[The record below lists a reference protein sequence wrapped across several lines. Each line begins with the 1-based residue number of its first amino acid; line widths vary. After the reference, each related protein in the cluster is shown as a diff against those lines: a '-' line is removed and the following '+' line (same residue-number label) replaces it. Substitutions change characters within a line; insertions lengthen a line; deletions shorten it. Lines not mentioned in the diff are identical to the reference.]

1 MRTVDVR
8 PVGSGM
14 SDADALAAP
23 LPDLIRLEVAGRDPE
38 AAARDLVA
46 VDAGKQW
53 HARRTGAQ
61 FSYRYTAVG
70 DSEVTV
76 RRSRVTGFVRGVIE
90 PGEHYVVQWVTGG
103 AGAIDVAGERIELRP
118 DEPTL
123 FPTEQSF
130 VFIATDHDQRLVH
143 LHRDLVR
150 EVAAERH
157 ELGDGPLRFDQRLAG
172 DEPALGRWHDA
183 LGALS
188 RALRDGVESSS
199 WAAAKRAAVEAFLGL
214 FPPHVDSL
222 PAALSLP
229 KNARLRAMVEHVH
242 AHVREPVAVADLS
255 AVSGLSVRSVQESF
269 ARVLGVSPLTYVREV
284 RLDRVRQ
291 ELLQLDPQEVTV
303 GDVARRWGFA
313 HLGRFSAVYLDRFG
327 EYPKQTLRR

>member
-1 MRTVDVR
+1 MEHVSETAT
-8 PVGSGM
+8 S
-14 SDADALAAP
+14 AAGT
-23 LPDLIRLEVAGRDPE
+23 PDQIRLEVAGRDPE
-38 AAARDLVA
+38 AAARDLTS
-46 VDAGKQW
+46 VDAGRQW
-53 HARRTGAQ
+53 VIRRTGEQ

-76 RRSRVTGFVRGVIE
+76 RRSLVTGFARGLVT
-90 PGEHYVVQWVTGG
+90 PGEHYVVQWITGG
-103 AGAIDVAGERIELRP
+103 SAAVDVGGERLDLRP

-123 FPTEQSF
+123 YPTEQEF
-130 VFIATDHDQRLVH
+130 VFVATDHDQRLVH

-150 EVAAERH
+150 SVAVERYEV
-157 ELGDGPLRFDQRLAG
+157 GDGPLRFDQPRADDG
-172 DEPALGRWHDA
+172 PALTRWHDA

-188 RALRDGVESSS
+188 RALRDGVESAA
-199 WAAAKRAAVEAFLGL
+199 WADAKRTAVEAFLGL
-214 FPPHVDSL
+214 FPPHVDAL

-229 KNARLRAMVEHVH
+229 RNTRLRAMVEHVH
-242 AHVREPVAVADLS
+242 AHVREPVTVADLS
-255 AVSGLSVRSVQESF
+255 RVSGLSVRSVQETF

-291 ELLQLDPQEVTV
+291 ELLELDPQDVTV

>member
-1 MRTVDVR
+1 MSERDVD
-8 PVGSGM
+8 
-14 SDADALAAP
+14 AAGV
-23 LPDLIRLEVAGRDPE
+23 PDLIRFEVAGRDPE
-38 AAARDLVA
+38 AAARELAA
-46 VDAGKQW
+46 VGAGQQW
-53 HARRTGAQ
+53 VARRTAEA

-76 RRSRVTGFVRGVIE
+76 RRSRTTGFLRGVIR
-90 PGEHYVVQWVTGG
+90 PVEHYVVQWITSGSAAVEV
-103 AGAIDVAGERIELRP
+103 DGERVDLRP

-123 FPTEQSF
+123 YPTEQEF
-130 VFIATDHDQRLVH
+130 VFVAADHDQRLVH

-150 EVAAERH
+150 RVAGERY
-157 ELGDGPLRFDQRLAG
+157 EIGAGPLRFEQPRSS
-172 DEPALGRWHDA
+172 DELALGRWNDA

-199 WAAAKRAAVEAFLGL
+199 WADAKRGAVDAFLLL
-214 FPPHVDSL
+214 FPPHVDAL

-229 KNARLRAMVEHVH
+229 KNARVRAMVEHVH
-242 AHVREPVAVADLS
+242 AHVREPVSVAELS

-291 ELLQLDPQEVTV
+291 ELLELDPRDVTV

>member
-8 PVGSGM
+8 STGGSV

-23 LPDLIRLEVAGRDPE
+23 LPDLIRLEVAGNDP
-38 AAARDLVA
+38 AAAERDLVA
-46 VDAGKQW
+46 VDAGRQW
-53 HARRTGAQ
+53 AARRTGESFA
-61 FSYRYTAVG
+61 YRYTAVG
-70 DSEVTV
+70 DSQVTL
-76 RRSRVTGFVRGVIE
+76 RRSRVTGFLRGLIE
-90 PGEHYVVQWVTGG
+90 PGEHYVVQWITGG
-103 AGAIDVAGERIELRP
+103 AGTVDVGGERIDLRT

-123 FPTEQSF
+123 YPTEQGFAF
-130 VFIATDHDQRLVH
+130 VATDHDQRLVH

-157 ELGDGPLRFDQRLAG
+157 GIGDGPLRFDRARVG
-172 DEPALGRWHDA
+172 DEPALAQWHSA

-188 RALRDGVESSS
+188 RALRDGVGSSS
-199 WAAAKRAAVEAFLGL
+199 WVAAKRAAVEAFLGL
-214 FPPHVDSL
+214 FPPFVDSL

-229 KNARLRAMVEHVH
+229 KNSRLRLMVEHVH
-242 AHVREPVAVADLS
+242 AHVREPVTVADLS
-255 AVSGLSVRSVQESF
+255 TVSGLSVRSVQESF

-291 ELLQLDPQEVTV
+291 ELQDLDPQEVTV